1 MKKVLLAFVIL
12 VLLSS
17 CKFPNILKKKESD
30 KSNLGKEYNITVPV
44 TVSKSTKTTLVKYI
58 KTSGTAEALS
68 KTDVIS
74 QASGTID
81 NIYLNDNEFVKENS
95 KIMEI
100 DKSNILVDIKQSKL
114 EYDKAKSEY
123 KAWKNLNNGLS
134 DKQLKL
140 QTGLTQKELQLE
152 KLQIA
157 LEKSTI
163 TAPFSG
169 IVYDMNLVKGKYVS
183 AGQKLFSIINNDEM
197 IIRVNVLESEI
208 NRIKIGS
215 DVIVKFSA
223 ITEKLYKGKVI
234 SVSPSIN
241 QNTHSCEVKINLI
254 NDGKIKDGMYAEVK
268 ISAEKYPEKI
278 LVYKDAILVRDGKKL
293 VFAVENNKAKWQYVK
308 TGVENEYF
316 VEITNGVKE
325 NQDIVIKGNFSLS
338 HDAKVKIIKRVEYKK
353 LAEKF

>member
-1 MKKVLLAFVIL
+1 MKKILLVSMIFVLLA
-12 VLLSS
+12 S
-17 CKFPNILKKKESD
+17 CKIPSIFKKKESD
-30 KSNLGKEYNITVPV
+30 KTNLGKEYNITVPV
-44 TVSKSTKTTLVKYI
+44 TVCKSIKTTLTKYI
-58 KTSGTAEALS
+58 KTGGTAEALF

-74 QASGTID
+74 QVSGTID
-81 NIYLNDNEFVKENS
+81 DIYINDNQFVKEKA

-100 DKSNILVDIKQSKL
+100 DKTNILLDIKQAKL
-114 EYDKAKSEY
+114 EYNKAKSEY
-123 KAWKNLNNGLS
+123 DAWKNLNNKLS

-140 QTGLTQKELQLE
+140 QTGLIQKELQLE

-163 TAPFSG
+163 EAPFSG
-169 IVYDMNLVKGKYVS
+169 IVYDMDLVKGRYVS
-183 AGQKLFSIINNDEM
+183 AGQKLFSIINNNEM

-215 DVIVKFSA
+215 DVVVKFSA

-234 SVSPSIN
+234 SVSPTIN
-241 QNTHSCEVKINLI
+241 QNTHSCEVKIKVI
-254 NDGKIKDGMYAEVK
+254 NDGKIKDGMYAQVK
-268 ISAEKYPEKI
+268 ISAEKYPDKI

-293 VFAVENNKAKWQYVK
+293 VFAVENKKAKWQYVK
-308 TGVENEYF
+308 TGEENEYF

-338 HDAKVKIIKRVEYKK
+338 HDAKVKIKKRIEYRK
-353 LAEKF
+353 LADKF